1 MKDIALKLLNKIE
14 DAGYQA
20 YIVGGFVRN
29 ELLGL
34 ESNDI
39 DITTNATPKD
49 LCSIFKDAIMP
60 KVEYGAVSI
69 IINQIP
75 FEITTFR
82 KEFDYQNNRRPEKI
96 IYIDSLKEDLLRRD
110 FTINTICMDK
120 NGSIIDLLNGK
131 KDLDAKE
138 IKTVQ
143 DSISSFSLDALRILR
158 AIRFATSLNFKLSI
172 EVKEAIIRTKY
183 LLRALS
189 KERVKEELNKIFSS
203 QNSQY
208 GIDLLLELKLDEVLD
223 IPKLKNIHYY
233 SQSIG
238 IWAFLE
244 VEDQYPFSKNEKE
257 MMEQIRKASLD
268 VLNPYSLYQNGLY
281 ASYVAGE
288 MLGISKKEIAECYE
302 KLPIKGR
309 KELLIKGTEI
319 AKLLGKEPGPYLS
332 KWIEKLE
339 QEVVLGHLKNEK
351 RVLLN
356 YCLKNQSMIG

>member
-143 DSISSFSLDALRILR
+143 DSISSFSFNVTLL
-158 AIRFATSLNFKLSI
+158 KI
-172 EVKEAIIRTKY
+172 E
-183 LLRALS
+183 ALS